1 MNDKLFRT
9 ILKRYEA
16 EIEDAHYKINAICE
30 HNLVIPEHID
40 ITGEVDK
47 QLERIAAAEDKL
59 AAMRK
64 YYGGKKAEKQVLQPL
79 YMYGKK
85 NKKKIKTTLKI
96 MSFCHFK
103 LLVLVYNN
111 NMCQNVVKK
120 SVR

>member
-1 MNDKLFRT
+1 MHNTKTRDKREQGENMNDNLFRT

-59 AAMRK
+59 SAMRK
-64 YYGGKKAEKQVLQPL
+64 YYGEKKAGTVL
-79 YMYGKK
+79 
-85 NKKKIKTTLKI
+85 
-96 MSFCHFK
+96 
-103 LLVLVYNN
+103 
-111 NMCQNVVKK
+111 
-120 SVR
+120 